1 MTKLRTQLTALTL
14 LTVMASIASFVLAH
28 DTQTVGEGENQYQV
42 TVGYVNEPPYT
53 EQLNGLDL
61 IIRTADDEPVENLES
76 SLSAELVA
84 PDGEATRELPLRA
97 QYGEPGYYTS
107 DFILTEPGAYTF
119 RISGFIGELEVD
131 LEIPYDHKVEVSS
144 ELRFP

>member
-1 MTKLRTQLTALTL
+1 MTRWFGLAACAALL
-14 LTVMASIASFVLAH
+14 PLAFAH
-28 DTQTVGEGENQYQV
+28 DTQTVGQGETQYQV

-53 EQLNGLDL
+53 GQLNGLDL
-61 IIRTADDEPVENLES
+61 IIRDMDDQPVENLES
-76 SLSAELVA
+76 SLTAELVA

-107 DFILTEPGAYTF
+107 DFILTETGAYTF
-119 RISGFIGELEVD
+119 RIAGFIGELEVD
-131 LEIPYDHKVEVSS
+131 LEIPYNHAVEDGA

>member
-1 MTKLRTQLTALTL
+1 MKRPYLLLSFAALL
-14 LTVMASIASFVLAH
+14 SLAFAH

-61 IIRTADDEPVENLES
+61 IIRDMDDQPVENLES
-76 SLSAELVA
+76 SLSAQLVA
-84 PDGEATRELPLRA
+84 PDGEATRDLPLRA
-97 QYGEPGYYTS
+97 QYGQPGYYTS
-107 DFILTEPGAYTF
+107 DFILTETGTYTF

-131 LEIPYDHKVEVSS
+131 LEIPYDHEVEASS
-144 ELRFP
+144 DLRFP